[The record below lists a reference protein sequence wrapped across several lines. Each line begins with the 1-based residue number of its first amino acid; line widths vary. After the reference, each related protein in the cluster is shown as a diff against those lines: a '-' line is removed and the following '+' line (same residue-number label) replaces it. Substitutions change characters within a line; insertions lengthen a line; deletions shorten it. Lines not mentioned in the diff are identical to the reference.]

1 MSVSILVAALLRRVA
16 TIGQLTADP
25 EEEIVVKF

>member
-16 TIGQLTADP
+16 TIGQLTADK
-25 EEEIVVKF
+25 EEIVAKV